1 MKAVTPTEWKILKL
15 VAEGNST
22 NEVATLLGISRHTV
36 LSHRRSL
43 LLKFDASN
51 SAELVRKA
59 MERNGS
65 EVWNPDDG
73 LDSFSS

>member
-15 VAEGNST
+15 VATGHST
-22 NEVATLLGISRHTV
+22 NEVACLLGISRHTV

-51 SAELVRKA
+51 SADLVRKA
-59 MERNGS
+59 MERKSS
-65 EVWNPDDG
+65 EVWNPDTEFG
-73 LDSFSS
+73 SIT

>member
-15 VAEGNST
+15 VSTGHST
-22 NEVATLLGISRHTV
+22 NEVASLLSISRHTV

-51 SAELVRKA
+51 SADLVRKA
-59 MERNGS
+59 MERKGS
-65 EVWNPDDG
+65 EVWNPDTEF
-73 LDSFSS
+73 DSIT

>member
-15 VAEGNST
+15 VATGHST
-22 NEVATLLGISRHTV
+22 NEVASLLAISRHTV

-51 SAELVRKA
+51 SAELVCKA

-65 EVWNPDDG
+65 EVWNPDTEF
-73 LDSFSS
+73 DSIT